1 MPRLMV
7 ADFNT
12 PKFFGYGGNMP
23 GGYGKYQPVHYS
35 VNPAFCTDL
44 ANDAWYQRAQK
55 FVEHGGL
62 VGLKVLELGC
72 AFGSL
77 VRYLRSLGANA
88 YGLDLSWPI
97 SQGIALWPEL
107 QPYLIVSEALTYLND
122 PSRKRNEWDAVISRG
137 FLDCFS
143 DADLAVMIPRLN
155 YICKLKQIHVVDP
168 DDESEYYNRKTLAE
182 WQALSFEAGTV
193 ILDG

>member
-1 MPRLMV
+1 MSRLTI
-7 ADFNT
+7 AQFNT
-12 PKFFGYGGNMP
+12 PEFFGYGGNMP
-23 GGYGKYQPVHYS
+23 GGYGKYQPVHFA

-55 FVEHGGL
+55 FIEHGGL
-62 VGLKVLELGC
+62 AGLKVLELGC

-77 VRYLRSLGANA
+77 VHYLRNLGANA

-107 QPYLIVSEALTYLND
+107 QPYLIVADARAWMPTQA
-122 PSRKRNEWDAVISRG
+122 RNSWDAIISRG
-137 FLDCFS
+137 FLDCLT
-143 DADLAVMIPRLN
+143 DAELATLIPAMN
-155 YICKLKQIHVVDP
+155 KACKFQQVHVIDP

-182 WQALSFEAGTV
+182 WQALPFEAGTIV
-193 ILDG
+193 LDG